1 MIINDSY
8 GVIERLPEVAA
19 KVLKGAYAWGRRKTE
34 MNADPVA
41 KQFQKIWRIGCLRQ
55 RAAENRMT
63 EKNKA
68 EAIRVGI

>member
-1 MIINDSY
+1 M
-8 GVIERLPEVAA
+8 A
-19 KVLKGAYAWGRRKTE
+19 KKENNNRNHQAYEAWGRRKTE
-34 MNADPVA
+34 MNADPMA

-55 RAAENRMT
+55 RIAENRMT